1 MPGNSQLHL
10 QNEGF
15 LKDRPVPFHMS
26 SVIPCLPSVALQEP
40 SVGLLWLS
48 ATLQPPGSVWLDA
61 AFFFFCCY
69 VKHRPD
75 CVCPAAIG

>member
-40 SVGLLWLS
+40 SVGLLWLL
-48 ATLQPPGSVWLDA
+48 ATLQPPGSV
-61 AFFFFCCY
+61 
-69 VKHRPD
+69 
-75 CVCPAAIG
+75 